1 MYFISVCCQG
11 LTNNAKDVKKKNK
24 KKDEKKLTK
33 ADIGNP
39 LDFRHVSHVGW
50 DVNKGFDAN
59 LGNEESPELK
69 AFFQKVR
76 PENKQRSLKKH

>member
-1 MYFISVCCQG
+1 M
-11 LTNNAKDVKKKNK
+11 
-24 KKDEKKLTK
+24 TK

-39 LDFRHVSHVGW
+39 VDFRHVSHVGW

-76 PENKQRSLKKH
+76 PENKQWS